1 MAGSA
6 QHVSLDGETVA
17 RVQEQL
23 QSNRLDGWLL
33 YDFGETNPVAARLLG
48 LSGLTR
54 RYFVLI
60 PAKGAPVAITHA
72 IEQQPWREWLGENL
86 VYRSWQELDA
96 GLRSAL
102 PTGGRVAMEY
112 SEGSAVP
119 YVDRVPGG
127 IVDLVRSAGVS
138 VTGSADLVSAFY
150 SRWTSEGE
158 ASHRR
163 AARAISDVAHGAF
176 SRVGDQLAAG
186 ESPTEW
192 ALREWIIGELKRAG
206 VRVGTDATVAVNANA
221 ANPHYAP
228 SPAEHAPIAVGDVLL
243 IDLWGKEREDSVY
256 ADQTWM
262 AFVGTEVPARMQDIW
277 RAVRDA
283 RVAAVD
289 FIRDRCRR
297 GEAIAGFE
305 VDDVAR
311 RLIRDR
317 GHGEAFIH
325 RTGHSIDLGTHGSGP
340 NIDNFET
347 RDTRRL
353 IPGIGFSIEPG
364 IYLPGEVGFRS
375 EINVFMGPHG
385 PEVTTPDPQHE
396 LVKIVPRPAR

>member
-1 MAGSA
+1 MAASA
-6 QHVSLDGETVA
+6 QNVSLDRETVE

-23 QSNRLDGWLL
+23 RANRLDGWLL
-33 YDFGETNPVAARLLG
+33 YDFGQTNPVAARLLG
-48 LSGLTR
+48 LSDLTR

-60 PAKGAPVAITHA
+60 PASGVPVAITHA
-72 IEQQPWREWLGENL
+72 IEQQPWRGWIGEKR
-86 VYRSWQELDA
+86 VYRSWQELDS
-96 GLRSAL
+96 GLRSTL
-102 PTGGRVAMEY
+102 PPGGRVAMEY

-119 YVDRVPGG
+119 YVDRVPAG
-127 IVDLVRSAGVS
+127 IVDLVRSAGVE

-163 AARAISDVAHGAF
+163 VARWLSDVAHGAF
-176 SRVGDQLAAG
+176 SRVGDQLEAG
-186 ESPTEW
+186 VTLTEW
-192 ALREWIIGELKRAG
+192 ALRDWILAELKRAG
-206 VRVGTDATVAVNANA
+206 VRVGADATVAVGANA

-228 SPAEHAPIAVGDVLL
+228 SPTESAPIVAGDVLL

-262 AFVGTEVPARMQDIW
+262 AYIGERVPARMQDIW
-277 RAVRDA
+277 CAVRDA

-289 FIRDRCRR
+289 FIRERWRR

-353 IPGIGFSIEPG
+353 ITGIGFSIEPG

-396 LVKIVPRPAR
+396 LVKISPGSGR